1 MNNSKEI
8 FDCYANIRD
17 ELIGKDIE
25 AIMRGKHWAQLMRLM
40 SDHFNT
46 ISIGAQSESDIA
58 TKMDASILAF
68 SDNVMEPSGLQG
80 FTLDKERNYYIN
92 TLHQCSNA
100 GCFLSFIENLHGG
113 TMPRLNLSTKW
124 FII

>member
-68 SDNVMEPSGLQG
+68 SDNVGVHPV
-80 FTLDKERNYYIN
+80 K
-92 TLHQCSNA
+92 
-100 GCFLSFIENLHGG
+100 
-113 TMPRLNLSTKW
+113 
-124 FII
+124 